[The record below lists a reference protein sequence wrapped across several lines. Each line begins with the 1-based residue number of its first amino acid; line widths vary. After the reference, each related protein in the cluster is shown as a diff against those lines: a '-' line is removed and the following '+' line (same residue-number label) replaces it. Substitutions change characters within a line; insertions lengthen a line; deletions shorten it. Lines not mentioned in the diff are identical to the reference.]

1 MGFVATSSLS
11 VHRRI
16 HKKEDDLLRC
26 KECGLVLANLQ
37 MLYNHMKDHSVPS
50 TSEMFFT
57 EVEVVTTAPNKDIG
71 FRDEDQIFIGKFKD

>member
-50 TSEMFFT
+50 TSEMFLT
-57 EVEVVTTAPNKDIG
+57 EVEVVTTSTNKDIG
-71 FRDEDQIFIGKFKD
+71 FRDED